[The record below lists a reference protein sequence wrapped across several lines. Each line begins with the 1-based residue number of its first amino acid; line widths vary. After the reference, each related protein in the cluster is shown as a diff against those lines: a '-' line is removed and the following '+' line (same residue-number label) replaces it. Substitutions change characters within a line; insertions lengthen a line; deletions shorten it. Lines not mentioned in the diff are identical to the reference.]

1 MSEAK
6 QREAWNHTSALMALC
21 VNLQRDPRKGPPIRP
36 ETFNPFVRPA
46 PKPILRGKD
55 LAILKDVFVKQT

>member
-21 VNLQRDPRKGPPIRP
+21 VNLLRDPRKEPPIRP
-36 ETFNPFVRPA
+36 EAFNPTLIPEISR
-46 PKPILRGKD
+46 IR
-55 LAILKDVFVKQT
+55 VFARDC

>member
-21 VNLQRDPRKGPPIRP
+21 VNLLRDPHKGPPIRP
-36 ETFNPFVRPA
+36 ETFNPFVRSA

-55 LAILKDVFVKQT
+55 LTILKDIFVKQT